1 MKTCEEYVLQELE
14 AVQGKIAELK
24 KDKER
29 LENGFDVLFEFLT
42 VLKKYIFI
50 ADGSTGR
57 RYIEMRYVFE
67 DYDFKDFEILE
78 RILLL
83 LEEMENDG

>member
-24 KDKER
+24 KDREK
-29 LENGFDVLFEFLT
+29 LQNSFDVLFEFLT

-50 ADGSTGR
+50 ADGSNGR

-67 DYDFKDFEILE
+67 DYDFEDFEVLE

>member
-14 AVQGKIAELK
+14 AVQGKIVELK
-24 KDKER
+24 KDREK
-29 LENGFDVLFEFLT
+29 LQNSFDVLFEFLT

-50 ADGSTGR
+50 ADGSNGR

-67 DYDFKDFEILE
+67 DYDFEDFEVLE

>member
-1 MKTCEEYVLQELE
+1 MLQELE

-57 RYIEMRYVFE
+57 RYIVMRYVFE
-67 DYDFKDFEILE
+67 DYDFKDFEVLE

>member
-1 MKTCEEYVLQELE
+1 MLQELE
-14 AVQGKIAELK
+14 AVQGKIVELK
-24 KDKER
+24 KDREK
-29 LENGFDVLFEFLT
+29 LQNSFDVLFEFLT

-50 ADGSTGR
+50 ADGANGR
-57 RYIEMRYVFE
+57 RYIEMRYVFV
-67 DYDFKDFEILE
+67 DYDFEDFEVLE

>member
-24 KDKER
+24 KDREK
-29 LENGFDVLFEFLT
+29 LQNSFDVLFEFLT

-50 ADGSTGR
+50 ADGSNGR

-67 DYDFKDFEILE
+67 DFDFNDFEVLE

-83 LEEMENDG
+83 LEEMEHDG

>member
-29 LENGFDVLFEFLT
+29 LENSFDVLFESCCFL
-42 VLKKYIFI
+42 INP
-50 ADGSTGR
+50 
-57 RYIEMRYVFE
+57 
-67 DYDFKDFEILE
+67 ILSP
-78 RILLL
+78 RQ
-83 LEEMENDG
+83 DAPTSR

>member
-24 KDKER
+24 KDKEK

-50 ADGSTGR
+50 ADGSNGR
-57 RYIEMRYVFE
+57 RYIEMRYCFE
-67 DYDFKDFEILE
+67 DYDE
-78 RILLL
+78 
-83 LEEMENDG
+83 

>member
-1 MKTCEEYVLQELE
+1 MLQELE

-42 VLKKYIFI
+42 VLKKYIVI
-50 ADGSTGR
+50 ADGSGAR
-57 RYIEMRYVFE
+57 RYSEMRYVFE
-67 DYDFKDFEILE
+67 DYDFQDCEVLE

>member
-1 MKTCEEYVLQELE
+1 MLQELE

-24 KDKER
+24 KDREK
-29 LENGFDVLFEFLT
+29 LQNSFDVLFEFLT

-50 ADGSTGR
+50 ADGSNGR

-67 DYDFKDFEILE
+67 DYDFEDFEVLE

-83 LEEMENDG
+83 LEEMEHDG

>member
-1 MKTCEEYVLQELE
+1 MLQELE

-24 KDKER
+24 KDREK
-29 LENGFDVLFEFLT
+29 LQNSFDVLFEFLT

-50 ADGSTGR
+50 ADGSNGR

-67 DYDFKDFEILE
+67 DFDFKDFEVLE

-83 LEEMENDG
+83 LEEMENNG

>member
-67 DYDFKDFEILE
+67 DYDFKDFEVLE

-83 LEEMENDG
+83 LKEMENDG

>member
-14 AVQGKIAELK
+14 ASKEKIQEMEK
-24 KDKER
+24 NKER
-29 LENGFDVLFEFLT
+29 LENGLEVLFEFLT

-50 ADGSTGR
+50 ADGSNGR

-67 DYDFKDFEILE
+67 DYDFQDFEVLE

>member
-1 MKTCEEYVLQELE
+1 M
-14 AVQGKIAELK
+14 
-24 KDKER
+24 
-29 LENGFDVLFEFLT
+29 
-42 VLKKYIFI
+42 LKKYIFI
-50 ADGSTGR
+50 ADGANGR

-67 DYDFKDFEILE
+67 DFDFNDFEVLE

>member
-1 MKTCEEYVLQELE
+1 MGVSESKGIQRC
-14 AVQGKIAELK
+14 GSGC
-24 KDKER
+24 
-29 LENGFDVLFEFLT
+29 NHGHSFDVLFEFLT

-50 ADGSTGR
+50 ADGANGR

-67 DYDFKDFEILE
+67 DFDFNDFEVLE

-83 LEEMENDG
+83 LEEMEHDG

>member
-24 KDKER
+24 KDKEK

-50 ADGSTGR
+50 ADGANGR

-67 DYDFKDFEILE
+67 DFDFNDFEVLE

>member
-24 KDKER
+24 KDREK
-29 LENGFDVLFEFLT
+29 LENGFDVLFVFLT

-50 ADGSTGR
+50 AEGSNGR

-67 DYDFKDFEILE
+67 DYDFEDFEVLE